1 MPIKAPPFTPEFLD
15 DVRFAKRNSRDL
27 RLTADEDQ
35 ALFNRLGTARV
46 SSAIIAAT
54 LELAAADLMTG
65 QFLPISADGLRRLAD
80 LIRDATPFRDLT
92 D

>member
-15 DVRFAKRNSRDL
+15 GVRFSTRNSRDW

-35 ALFNRLGTARV
+35 ALFDRLGNAQA
-46 SSAIIAAT
+46 SSATIAAT

-80 LIRDATPFRDLT
+80 LIRGASPFRDLA